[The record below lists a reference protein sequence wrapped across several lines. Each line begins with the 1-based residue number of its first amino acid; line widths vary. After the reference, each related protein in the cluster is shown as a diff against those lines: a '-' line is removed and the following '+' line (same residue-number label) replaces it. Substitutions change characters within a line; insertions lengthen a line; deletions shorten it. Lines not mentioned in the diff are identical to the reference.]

1 MTYSLTINN
10 QSGAV
15 QNVAVF
21 QVNNPSTGIPL
32 VWLGQTISN
41 EGSYTFQWDITWQL
55 GYGSTLYPL
64 NTGVI
69 YQNNFKASVTP
80 NDANGHNE
88 LSITY
93 VSQSFSATTG
103 SPYCNAKLS
112 SGVMR
117 IITDTSFT
125 VKQSLNMSVAV
136 YMDQKPILASQGV
149 PNSMYEFN
157 TDTIYYLTVT
167 DYPIGSVLPVDNRRS
182 FVQEISEDVV
192 IESGSVV
199 SSPTQVVFNS
209 GMTSWSY
216 TLNDRLQFVQS

>member
-1 MTYSLTINN
+1 
-10 QSGAV
+10 
-15 QNVAVF
+15 
-21 QVNNPSTGIPL
+21 
-32 VWLGQTISN
+32 
-41 EGSYTFQWDITWQL
+41 
-55 GYGSTLYPL
+55 
-64 NTGVI
+64 
-69 YQNNFKASVTP
+69 
-80 NDANGHNE
+80 
-88 LSITY
+88 
-93 VSQSFSATTG
+93 
-103 SPYCNAKLS
+103 
-112 SGVMR
+112 
-117 IITDTSFT
+117 
-125 VKQSLNMSVAV
+125 
-136 YMDQKPILASQGV
+136 MDQKPILASQGV